1 MAREQRLVFG
11 EVAEQYDRSRPSYP
25 DAIVDDLVELAGLG
39 PGRRVLEVGA
49 GTGKATAMFAARG
62 IPVLALE
69 PSPEMAAVARRK
81 LEPYPE
87 VELVQSEFERW
98 DPHGAEFSL
107 IYAAQSWHWIRPEL
121 GYVRA
126 RAALAPG
133 GWLAAFWNRPRWE
146 RVKLRDKLASV
157 YATHAPELEPD
168 NPMHPAGT
176 LAPEQQDDWE
186 REIARATGLDDAQIR
201 NYDWSCEY
209 SAEEYRQL
217 LETHSDTRML
227 SEERRAGLLTAVARE
242 IERHGGRL
250 QISYVTRLGL
260 ARAV

>member
-25 DAIVDDLVELAGLG
+25 DTMVDDLVELAGLG

-49 GTGKATAMFAARG
+49 GTGKATAMFAQRG

-87 VELVQSEFERW
+87 VELVQCEFERW
-98 DPHGAEFSL
+98 DPHGAEFWL
-107 IYAAQSWHWIRPEL
+107 IYAAQSWHWITPEL
-121 GYVRA
+121 GYLRA

-133 GWLAAFWNRPRWE
+133 GRLAAFWNRPRWE
-146 RVKLRDKLASV
+146 RVTLRDRLAAV
-157 YATHAPELEPD
+157 YAIHAPELERD

-176 LAPEQQDDWE
+176 LPPERQDDWE
-186 REIARATGLDDAQIR
+186 REIAQATGFDDAQVR
-201 NYDWSCEY
+201 HYEWTCEY
-209 SAEEYRQL
+209 TAEEYRQL

-227 SEERRAGLLTAVARE
+227 SPTRRAGLLAAVAQE
-242 IERHGGRL
+242 IGRHGGSLRM
-250 QISYVTRLGL
+250 SYVTRLGL